1 MSAAADRIAV
11 DPRRAPEP
19 RCLAA
24 PARGDVLLIAPHA
37 DDDVI
42 GAGGTAA
49 LHVRQGDRVRVIV
62 VFDGLA
68 GDPQGRYAR
77 DELLERR
84 RREARAGGAHLG
96 LTEYEFW
103 DYPEGHVPGPSELV
117 AGARRLAARLAELAP
132 ATVYAPWIGEHHM
145 DHHVLAR
152 VTRLALK
159 LARHGGEA
167 WGYEV
172 WTPLVPS
179 LIVDVTQLHAAKVLA
194 LREHA
199 SQMGYT
205 DYVHKVLGMQAQ
217 RSLYLPAQSLY
228 GEAFAPLGAPEPED
242 WALVER

>member
-1 MSAAADRIAV
+1 MSSAPRAIAL
-11 DPRRAPEP
+11 DACRAPEP
-19 RCLAA
+19 RCVAA
-24 PARGDVLLIAPHA
+24 PARGTVVLLAPHA

-49 LHVRQGDRVRVIV
+49 LHARQGDRVHVIV

-68 GDPQGRYAR
+68 GDPHGRYAPG
-77 DELLERR
+77 ELLERR

-103 DYPEGHVPGPSELV
+103 DYPEGHVPGALEFA
-117 AGARRLAARLAELAP
+117 AGVRRLAARLRELAP
-132 ATVYAPWIGEHHM
+132 ATVYAPWVGEHHM

-152 VTRLALK
+152 VARLALQ
-159 LARHGGEA
+159 LADFRGEA

-179 LIVDVTQLHAAKVLA
+179 LIVDITELHAAKVRA
-194 LREHA
+194 LHEHE

-228 GEAFAPLGAPEPED
+228 GEAFAPLGAPAAED
-242 WALVER
+242 RALLDG

>member
-1 MSAAADRIAV
+1 VSGAPAQIAR

-19 RCLAA
+19 RCIAM
-24 PARGDVLLIAPHA
+24 PARGDVVLLAPHA

-49 LHVRQGDRVRVIV
+49 LHARQGDRVRVII

-68 GDPQGRYAR
+68 GDPAGRYAPE
-77 DELLERR
+77 ELLERR

-117 AGARRLAARLAELAP
+117 AGARRLAARLRELAP

-152 VTRLALK
+152 VTRLALR
-159 LARHGGEA
+159 LAQFRGEA

-179 LIVDVTQLHAAKVLA
+179 LIVDITELHAAKVRA
-194 LREHA
+194 LHEHV

-217 RSLYLPAQSLY
+217 RSLYLPSASLY
-228 GEAFAPLGAPEPED
+228 GEAFAPLGEAEPED
-242 WALVER
+242 RALLEG